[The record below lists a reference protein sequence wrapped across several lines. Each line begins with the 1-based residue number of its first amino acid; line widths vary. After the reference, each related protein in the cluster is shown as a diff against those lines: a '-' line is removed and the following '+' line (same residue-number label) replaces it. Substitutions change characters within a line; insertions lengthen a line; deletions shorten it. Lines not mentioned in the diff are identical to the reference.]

1 MLIISYVSCGICP
14 VSYATL
20 KKKSFLQISGVR
32 WWRVCYWVLLDNF
45 LLHNNSDKR
54 DLMLY
59 SSLNVDGLLTCSSV
73 FFLKKMSTNRH
84 VFGLY
89 KHFQKKIL
97 RNFRLIKVVTKMPS
111 IQVRMLAICTVP
123 IWSPWPPWPLI
134 YANFMNVKTTSCT
147 EARNICLFET
157 AAVCWDE
164 HNVESLWC
172 CLHCLCVKCIQIREL
187 TFFTHYCCSQI
198 FIIRGSNFCELGL
211 KMGQRKYV

>member
-1 MLIISYVSCGICP
+1 
-14 VSYATL
+14 
-20 KKKSFLQISGVR
+20 
-32 WWRVCYWVLLDNF
+32 
-45 LLHNNSDKR
+45 
-54 DLMLY
+54 MLY
-59 SSLNVDGLLTCSSV
+59 SSLNVDGLLTYSSV
-73 FFLKKMSTNRH
+73 FFLKFLSTNRH

-89 KHFQKKIL
+89 KY
-97 RNFRLIKVVTKMPS
+97 FRLIKVVTKMPS

-134 YANFMNVKTTSCT
+134 YAILWNFMNVKTTSCT

-157 AAVCWDE
+157 AAVCWHE

-172 CLHCLCVKCIQIREL
+172 CLHYLCLKCIQIREL

-198 FIIRGSNFCELGL
+198 FIRGSNFCELGQ